1 MGMPKIRSLSDLKHL
16 LEKDLGASAVVG
28 GTFDGWL
35 NHFHNK
41 SAVGFADLPFREFTN
56 VSYVKNGSLAGEINS
71 ALHAA
76 KGAAT
81 NPLTV
86 GTLHSNGERML
97 TQWNDFWVGTG
108 KSDRVSA
115 GDGNDVLATGAGND
129 TLHGGGGNDLMF
141 GEAGRDSL
149 TGGAGN
155 DTIFG
160 GLDKDVL
167 FGWDGNDLLFGGSGN
182 DGIFGNEGN
191 DTLSGGDGDD
201 YLCGGSGTDALIGGL
216 GADTFAFRGQQPNSV
231 SYIKDF
237 EVLHDRQLIL
247 ASVAGGPLTID
258 MISSYSDGLMISFA
272 QGCEIHYE
280 NVWDANALFLS
291 MSLFE

>member
-1 MGMPKIRSLSDLKHL
+1 MPKIRSILDLKHL
-16 LEKDLGASAVVG
+16 LEKDLGASAVVSD
-28 GTFDGWL
+28 TFDGWIK
-35 NHFHNK
+35 HFNDK
-41 SAVGFADLPFREFTN
+41 FAVGFADLSFREFTN
-56 VSYVKNGSLAGEINS
+56 VSYAKNNFLGVEING

-76 KGAAT
+76 KGAVT
-81 NPLTV
+81 IPLTV
-86 GTLHSNGERML
+86 GTLHSNSERSL
-97 TQWNDFWVGTG
+97 TQGNDFWVGTR
-108 KSDRVSA
+108 KSDKVSA
-115 GDGNDVLATGAGND
+115 GDGNDVLAAGAGND
-129 TLHGGGGNDLMF
+129 TLRGGGGNDLMF

-149 TGGAGN
+149 IGGAGN

-160 GLDKDVL
+160 GLGNDL
-167 FGWDGNDLLFGGSGN
+167 LYGWDGNDLLLGGTGN
-182 DGIFGNEGN
+182 DGIYGNEGN

-201 YLCGGSGTDALIGGL
+201 YLCGGSGTDVLFGGA

-258 MISSYSDGLMISFA
+258 MIDSYSGGLMIGFA
-272 QGCEIHYE
+272 QGCEIYYE
-280 NVWDANALFLS
+280 NVWDVNALFLS